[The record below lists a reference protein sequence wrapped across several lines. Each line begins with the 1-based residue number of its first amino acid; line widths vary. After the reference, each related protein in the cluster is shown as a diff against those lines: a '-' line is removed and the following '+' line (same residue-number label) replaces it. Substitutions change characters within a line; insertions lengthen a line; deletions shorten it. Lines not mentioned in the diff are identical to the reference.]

1 MTGSATETTT
11 DAPVNRPAVAR
22 PARTLPVPALVAGL
36 LLLGG
41 SVFALM
47 AEARAGQGAGEGA
60 LPGLDAPS
68 LAVPQPLPAL
78 PQPAAP
84 PPPPP
89 LEAPLPFA
97 VIAAPPPPPA
107 PLFDSGAAARA
118 EARVRAPALIV
129 DLAQAEPP
137 RAAAVAGA
145 AVAGAAVPVASDAP
159 GAPGAAAPDRLNS
172 SERFAARVGGQQVEV
187 AEAQRMA
194 GLDRLVPQ
202 GAIIGAV
209 METALNSDLPGFAR
223 AIVQRDVLSF
233 DGSAVLIPAGSRVIG
248 QYQSGVARGASRV
261 FIIWTRLIRP
271 DGVSVV
277 LASPVIDEIGRGGI
291 AGKVNR
297 HFLQRYGGAIL
308 LSVLTGGLNV
318 AAASVGG
325 GGGAIVIGTAN
336 EATALANQAAKD
348 LDIPPTIT
356 TKQGTAVRI
365 FVAQDLDFSSVG
377 PAA

>member
-1 MTGSATETTT
+1 MTRTAIDTAAT
-11 DAPVNRPAVAR
+11 APVNRPAVAR
-22 PARTLPVPALVAGL
+22 PARTLPVPALVGGL

-47 AEARAGQGAGEGA
+47 TEARAGQSAGESA
-60 LPGLDAPS
+60 LPVLAAVS
-68 LAVPQPLPAL
+68 LSVPQPLPIQPQPMAPAPAL
-78 PQPAAP
+78 PQPFAAP
-84 PPPPP
+84 ATPV
-89 LEAPLPFA
+89 A
-97 VIAAPPPPPA
+97 PPA
-107 PLFDSGAAARA
+107 PVPFFDSGAAARA
-118 EARVRAPALIV
+118 EVRTRAPALIV

-137 RAAAVAGA
+137 RAPAAATA
-145 AVAGAAVPVASDAP
+145 TASASPDPAV
-159 GAPGAAAPDRLNS
+159 AAAPDRLTS

-187 AEAQRMA
+187 VEAQRMA

-261 FIIWTRLIRP
+261 FIVWTRLIRP
-271 DGVSVV
+271 DGVSIA

-377 PAA
+377 PTG

>member
-1 MTGSATETTT
+1 
-11 DAPVNRPAVAR
+11 VAR
-22 PARTLPVPALVAGL
+22 PTRSLSPLAASGAL

-41 SVFALM
+41 SVFALL
-47 AEARAGQGAGEGA
+47 AEARATQGAA
-60 LPGLDAPS
+60 QSSLPPLQITA
-68 LAVPQPLPAL
+68 LAVPQPLPEL
-78 PQPAAP
+78 PQPTVSETPVPAVQQPFVPTFTP
-84 PPPPP
+84 PPPMRNVPVD
-89 LEAPLPFA
+89 A
-97 VIAAPPPPPA
+97 
-107 PLFDSGAAARA
+107 GAAERA
-118 EARVRAPALIV
+118 LARVRAPALIV

-137 RAAAVAGA
+137 RPPAAAAETERVAA
-145 AVAGAAVPVASDAP
+145 TASDP
-159 GAPGAAAPDRLNS
+159 AASDRLTT
-172 SERFAARVGGQQVEV
+172 SERFAARGSGKEVGVSS
-187 AEAQRMA
+187 AQRMV

-202 GAIIGAV
+202 GAIIGAI

-261 FIIWTRLIRP
+261 FIVWTRLIRP
-271 DGVSVV
+271 DGVSIT
-277 LASPVIDEIGRGGI
+277 LASPAIDDIGRGGI

-318 AAASVGG
+318 AAASA
-325 GGGAIVIGTAN
+325 GGGAGTVVVGTAG

-356 TKQGTAVRI
+356 TRQGTTVRI
-365 FVAQDLDFSSVG
+365 FVAQDLDFSAVG